1 MCAEE
6 PLGELIKMQIP
17 RFHPVGLKWGSRTAF
32 LTISPRDS
40 DPTWRNTVTMEK
52 IQLLPE
58 SFLPF
63 TPDSGHTTPL
73 PFCRNSL
80 GLCHFMFICNHLH
93 FAWKVTFSGY
103 TASLLSGKFPQ
114 RTVSFI
120 AISLECPLEGL
131 AHGRLPIN
139 SAWDG
144 SLHLPPAPTSPYL
157 LSGDP
162 HPGVLRAGEVSVI
175 PWIK

>member
-1 MCAEE
+1 
-6 PLGELIKMQIP
+6 
-17 RFHPVGLKWGSRTAF
+17 
-32 LTISPRDS
+32 
-40 DPTWRNTVTMEK
+40 MEK

-58 SFLPF
+58 SFPPF

-93 FAWKVTFSGY
+93 FAWKVTLSGY
-103 TASLLSGKFPQ
+103 TASLLNGKFPQ

-139 SAWDG
+139 SLCLGRKPPSTPCPYQPLPAEWG
-144 SLHLPPAPTSPYL
+144 SPSRSAQGRGSQCYSLDQIALLIGCFGSDFVPSSHL
-157 LSGDP
+157 
-162 HPGVLRAGEVSVI
+162 LRKKWIGKNYWVQMT
-175 PWIK
+175 PWGL